1 MMLPQGKTTIRRVRL
16 HPALFALLLVIVAL
30 AGAFV
35 ADNLPFGSKTLTYSY
50 GTATVTGE
58 EGSGVVTLEKGG
70 SVLLP
75 SDIAWVDRDGNT
87 TNGGRP
93 ECLKGDGDSL
103 VRGVRVEAGYLR
115 VRLPE
120 GKGSYPIVGWLRCL

>member
-1 MMLPQGKTTIRRVRL
+1 MLPQAKTTVRRVRL
-16 HPALFALLLVIVAL
+16 HPALFVLVLVIATLV
-30 AGAFV
+30 GAFV
-35 ADNLPFGSKTLTYSY
+35 AANLPFGSKTLTYSY

-70 SVLLP
+70 SALLP

-87 TNGGRP
+87 TSGGRP
-93 ECLKGDGDSL
+93 ECLKGDGDRQVS
-103 VRGVRVEAGYLR
+103 GVRVEAGYLW